1 MNYDEFKRLA
11 KGMKS
16 IWTHPT
22 FLPDKDALDIWYK
35 LLKDLPYEQAS
46 MAIARYASTHSFE
59 PKPADIR
66 KQIVTINDDSEDWGK
81 AWQTVVRYIGK
92 YGMYGEETAIDNM
105 DELTGMVIK
114 RLGWKMIC
122 RSEQSELMAIRANF
136 RMLYEQMQE
145 EQREAA
151 QISPGLKN
159 AIERITG
166 KEVKRIGV

>member
-1 MNYDEFKRLA
+1 
-11 KGMKS
+11 
-16 IWTHPT
+16 
-22 FLPDKDALDIWYK
+22 
-35 LLKDLPYEQAS
+35 
-46 MAIARYASTHSFE
+46 
-59 PKPADIR
+59 
-66 KQIVTINDDSEDWGK
+66 
-81 AWQTVVRYIGK
+81 
-92 YGMYGEETAIDNM
+92 MYGEETAIDNM